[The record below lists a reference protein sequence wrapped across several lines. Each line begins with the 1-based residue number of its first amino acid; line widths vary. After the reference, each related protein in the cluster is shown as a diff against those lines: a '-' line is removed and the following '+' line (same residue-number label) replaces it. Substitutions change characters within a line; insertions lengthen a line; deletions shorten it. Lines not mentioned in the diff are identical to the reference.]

1 MRDYRRVT
9 MGIIF
14 KLQKRSLRDL
24 AWNYFVWGGENGT
37 EKKCIYSPNRW
48 KHHLLNI
55 EPDMTF
61 IIFWCCIEML
71 LIFLYFDQGNQSKY
85 ILGHFKW

>member
-37 EKKCIYSPNRW
+37 EKNVSTVLIGGN
-48 KHHLLNI
+48 
-55 EPDMTF
+55 
-61 IIFWCCIEML
+61 IIF
-71 LIFLYFDQGNQSKY
+71 
-85 ILGHFKW
+85 